1 MRCFFAKFCKNRAP
15 ASENLTNHSCK
26 FLMNNKEMPLLQ
38 QYIFSNNS
46 STIFWKYSFEY
57 SKLLLFQEKNTY
69 PYSFSRRAEKKL
81 AAHVKKSEWVTFLP
95 ALENLSFPYRS
106 LSQTKSLY
114 IPSHIWNLTKIS
126 LSFYAIK
133 IKKRKKT
140 LWIKLVVV

>member
-1 MRCFFAKFCKNRAP
+1 MQNFVKIAP
-15 ASENLTNHSCK
+15 SSENLTNQSCK

-57 SKLLLFQEKNTY
+57 SKLLLFQEKKHISIFFFKT
-69 PYSFSRRAEKKL
+69 SWKKKL

-133 IKKRKKT
+133 IKKKKKT

>member
-1 MRCFFAKFCKNRAP
+1 MIFSNFCSF
-15 ASENLTNHSCK
+15 SEKLSFK
-26 FLMNNKEMPLLQ
+26 FLMNNKAMPLLH
-38 QYIFSNNS
+38 QYSFPI
-46 STIFWKYSFEY
+46 ILLLFWKYSFDY
-57 SKLLLFQEKNTY
+57 SKLLLFQGKKPIHILFQDELK
-69 PYSFSRRAEKKL
+69 KKL

-133 IKKRKKT
+133 IKKRKKHCE
-140 LWIKLVVV
+140 